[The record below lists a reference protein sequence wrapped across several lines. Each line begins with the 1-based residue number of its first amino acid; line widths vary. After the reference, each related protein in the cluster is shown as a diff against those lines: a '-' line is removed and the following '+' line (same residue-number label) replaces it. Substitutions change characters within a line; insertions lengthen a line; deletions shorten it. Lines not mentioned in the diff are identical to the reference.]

1 MNTQRSFLIA
11 FFLVVLYWVI
21 KLYEPFLVVI
31 TVAGLLSIATYNIN
45 LYFKKYLKNKT
56 LSAIVST
63 LLLFILF
70 FVPIIYIITSAG
82 EIFNNFDST
91 LADNTINYVKNI
103 HFKFPDT
110 LSFLQSDLDNFI
122 KNLDLSSITKTA
134 LSYLG
139 SIGKNSANF
148 LKDMLL
154 ILIFFFFIT
163 LNAQE
168 LGSYFRT
175 LLPMQDDEI
184 DMIFSEVSNVMSVV
198 FYSILATAIFEGAL
212 FAIISVIFGYDGL
225 LFGIFYGFAS
235 LIPIIGGALMW
246 VPISAYEFANGNYIE
261 GITIALYSIIV
272 ISIIADTFI
281 KPLII
286 RYINSKISSVKA
298 TTNEMLIFFAILA
311 GLTTF
316 GFWGMILG
324 PAITTLF
331 ISLMTM
337 FKSIKEKGLDI

>member
-1 MNTQRSFLIA
+1 MNIQRSFLIS

-45 LYFKKYLKNKT
+45 IYFRKLFKNKT
-56 LSAIVST
+56 IAATIST

-70 FVPIIYIITSAG
+70 FAPIIYIITSAG
-82 EIFNNFDST
+82 EVINRFDTT
-91 LADNTINYVKNI
+91 LVDNTINYIKNL
-103 HFKFPDT
+103 HPQLPDT
-110 LSFLQSDLDNFI
+110 LSFFQSDLDKFI
-122 KNLDLSSITKTA
+122 KSLDLSSITKTA
-134 LSYLG
+134 LSYLA

-154 ILIFFFFIT
+154 ILIFFFFTT
-163 LNAQE
+163 LNAKE
-168 LGSYFRT
+168 LSGYFRT
-175 LLPMQDDEI
+175 LLPMKDSEI
-184 DMIFSEVSNVMSVV
+184 DMIFGEVSNVMSVV
-198 FYSILATAIFEGAL
+198 FYSILATAIFEGTL
-212 FAIISVIFGYDGL
+212 FAIISIIYGYDGL
-225 LFGIFYGFAS
+225 LLGIFYGFAS

-246 VPISAYEFANGNYIE
+246 IPLSAYAFANGNYTE
-261 GITIALYSIIV
+261 GIVIALYSVLV
-272 ISIIADTFI
+272 ISLVADTFI
-281 KPLII
+281 KPMII
-286 RYINSKISSVKA
+286 KFINNKLSNVKA
-298 TTNEMLIFFAILA
+298 TTNEMLIFFAIFA

>member
-31 TVAGLLSIATYNIN
+31 TVATLLSIATYNIN
-45 LYFKKYLKNKT
+45 IYLKKHLKNRT
-56 LSAIVST
+56 LAATIST
-63 LLLFILF
+63 LLLFVLF
-70 FVPIIYIITSAG
+70 FAPIIYIITSAG
-82 EIFNNFDST
+82 EVINKFDIS
-91 LADNTINYVKNI
+91 LVDNTINYIKHI
-103 HFKFPDT
+103 DLKLPSA
-110 LSFLQSDLDNFI
+110 LSFLQGDLDGFI
-122 KNLDLSSITKTA
+122 KSLNLTEITKTA
-134 LSYLG
+134 LSYLA

-154 ILIFFFFIT
+154 ILIFFFFVT
-163 LNAQE
+163 LNAKE
-168 LGSYFRT
+168 LSSYFRT
-175 LLPMQDDEI
+175 LLPMKDNEI
-184 DMIFSEVSNVMSVV
+184 DIIFAQVSNVMSVV
-198 FYSILATAIFEGAL
+198 FYSILTTAIFEGAL
-212 FAIISVIFGYDGL
+212 FAIISVTFGYNGL

-246 VPISAYEFANGNYIE
+246 IPLSAYAFAHGNYTE
-261 GITIALYSIIV
+261 GIVIALYSVIV

-286 RYINSKISSVKA
+286 KFINSKLSDVKA

>member
-11 FFLVVLYWVI
+11 IFLVVLYWVI

-31 TVAGLLSIATYNIN
+31 TVASLLSIATYNIN
-45 LYFKKYLKNKT
+45 SYFRKHLKNKT

-70 FVPIIYIITSAG
+70 FAPIIYIITSAG
-82 EIFNNFDST
+82 EIFNNFDTTSV
-91 LADNTINYVKNI
+91 DNTINYIKSVNL
-103 HFKFPDT
+103 KFPDT
-110 LSFLQSDLDNFI
+110 LSFLQSDLDKFL
-122 KNLDLSSITKTA
+122 KSLDLSSITKTA

-154 ILIFFFFIT
+154 ILIFFFFVT
-163 LNAQE
+163 LHAEE
-168 LGSYFRT
+168 LGGYFRS
-175 LLPMQDDEI
+175 LLPMKDYEI

-212 FAIISVIFGYDGL
+212 FAVISIIFGYNGL
-225 LFGIFYGFAS
+225 LLGIFYGFAS

-246 VPISAYEFANGNYIE
+246 VPISAYEFANGNYVQ
-261 GITIALYSIIV
+261 GIVIALYSIIV
-272 ISIIADTFI
+272 ISIVADTFV

-286 RYINSKISSVKA
+286 KYINSKISSVKT

-331 ISLMTM
+331 ISFMSM

>member
-11 FFLVVLYWVI
+11 LFLVVLYWII
-21 KLYEPFLVVI
+21 KLYEPFLVVM
-31 TVAGLLSIATYNIN
+31 TVATLLSIATHNIN
-45 LYFKKYLKNKT
+45 SYFRKHLKNRMF
-56 LSAIVST
+56 SATIST
-63 LLLFILF
+63 LILFILF
-70 FVPIIYIITSAG
+70 FAPIIYIITSAG
-82 EIFNNFDST
+82 EIFNNFDNS
-91 LADNTINYVKNI
+91 LVDKTINYVKSINLNL
-103 HFKFPDT
+103 PAT
-110 LSFLQSDLDNFI
+110 LSFLQNDLDNFVKSI
-122 KNLDLSSITKTA
+122 DLSSVTKTA

-154 ILIFFFFIT
+154 ILVFFFFVT
-163 LNAQE
+163 LNAKE

-175 LLPMQDDEI
+175 IIPMKDDEI

-212 FAIISVIFGYDGL
+212 FAVISMIFGYDGL
-225 LFGIFYGFAS
+225 LFGIFYGFSS
-235 LIPIIGGALMW
+235 LIPIIGGAIMW
-246 VPISAYEFANGNYIE
+246 VPLSAYEFANGNYIQ
-261 GITIALYSIIV
+261 GIIIALYSIIV

-286 RYINSKISSVKA
+286 RYINNKISSVKA

-337 FKSIKEKGLDI
+337 FKSIKEKGLEI

>member
-1 MNTQRSFLIA
+1 MNMQRSFLIA
-11 FFLVVLYWVI
+11 IFLVVLYWVI

-31 TVAGLLSIATYNIN
+31 TVAVLLSIATYNIN
-45 LYFKKYLKNKT
+45 IYIRKHIGGKT
-56 LSAIVST
+56 LSATIST
-63 LLLFILF
+63 MLLFVLF
-70 FVPIIYIITSAG
+70 FAPIIYIITSAG
-82 EIFNNFDST
+82 EVINNFDIS
-91 LADNTINYVKNI
+91 LVDKTINYIKHINP
-103 HFKFPDT
+103 HLPDA
-110 LSFLQSDLDNFI
+110 LSFLQGNLDNFI
-122 KNLDLSSITKTA
+122 KGLDLTTVTKTA

-139 SIGKNSANF
+139 SVGKNSANF
-148 LKDMLL
+148 LKDMVL
-154 ILIFFFFIT
+154 ILIFFFFVN
-163 LNAQE
+163 LNAKE
-168 LGSYFRT
+168 LSSYFRS
-175 LLPMQDDEI
+175 LLPMKNSDVDL
-184 DMIFSEVSNVMSVV
+184 IFGEVSNVMSVV

-212 FAIISVIFGYDGL
+212 FAIISVIFGYNGI

-246 VPISAYEFANGNYIE
+246 IPLSTYAFANGNYVE

-286 RYINSKISSVKA
+286 KFINSKLSNVKA
-298 TTNEMLIFFAILA
+298 NTNEILIFFAIFA

-331 ISLMTM
+331 ISLMTL
-337 FKSIKEKGLDI
+337 FKTIKDRGLDI

>member
-11 FFLVVLYWVI
+11 FFLVVLYWLV

-31 TVAGLLSIATYNIN
+31 TVATLLSIATYNIN
-45 LYFKKYLKNKT
+45 SYIRKYLKNRMF
-56 LSAIVST
+56 SAIIST
-63 LLLFILF
+63 ILLFVLF
-70 FVPIIYIITSAG
+70 FAPIIYIITSAG
-82 EIFNNFDST
+82 EVFNNFDNS
-91 LADNTINYVKNI
+91 LVDNTINYIKSINL
-103 HFKFPDT
+103 KLPST
-110 LSFLQSDLDNFI
+110 LSFFQSDLDSFI
-122 KNLDLSSITKTA
+122 KSLDLSQVTKTA

-139 SIGKNSANF
+139 ALGKNSANF

-154 ILIFFFFIT
+154 ILIFFFFVT
-163 LNAQE
+163 LNARE

-175 LLPMQDDEI
+175 VLPMKEDEI
-184 DMIFSEVSNVMSVV
+184 DIIFDEVSNVMSVV
-198 FYSILATAIFEGAL
+198 FYSILTTAIFEGAL
-212 FAIISVIFGYDGL
+212 FAIISVIFGYNGL

-235 LIPIIGGALMW
+235 LIPIVGGALMW

-261 GITIALYSIIV
+261 GITIALYSVIV
-272 ISIIADTFI
+272 ISIIADTFV

-286 RYINSKISSVKA
+286 KYINNKLSDVKA
-298 TTNEMLIFFAILA
+298 NIDEMLIFFAIFA

-331 ISLMTM
+331 ISLMTL
-337 FKSIKEKGLDI
+337 FKSLKDKGLDI

>member
-11 FFLVVLYWVI
+11 IFLVVLYWVI

-31 TVAGLLSIATYNIN
+31 TVASLLSIATYNIN
-45 LYFKKYLKNKT
+45 SYFRKHLKNKT

-70 FVPIIYIITSAG
+70 FAPIIYIITSAS
-82 EIFNNFDST
+82 EIFNNFDTTS
-91 LADNTINYVKNI
+91 ADNTINYIKSINL
-103 HFKFPDT
+103 KFPDT
-110 LSFLQSDLDNFI
+110 LSFLQSDLDKFI
-122 KNLDLSSITKTA
+122 KSLDLSSITKTA

-154 ILIFFFFIT
+154 ILIFFFFVT
-163 LNAQE
+163 LHAKE
-168 LGSYFRT
+168 LGGYFRS
-175 LLPMQDDEI
+175 LLPMRDDEI

-212 FAIISVIFGYDGL
+212 FALISIVFGYDGL
-225 LFGIFYGFAS
+225 LLGIFYGFAS

-246 VPISAYEFANGNYIE
+246 VPISAYEFANGNYIQ

-272 ISIIADTFI
+272 ISIIADTFV

-331 ISLMTM
+331 ISLMSM

>member
-1 MNTQRSFLIA
+1 MNIQRGFLIA

-31 TVAGLLSIATYNIN
+31 TVASLLSIATYNIN
-45 LYFKKYLKNKT
+45 NYIAKHLKNK
-56 LSAIVST
+56 IVATSIST
-63 LLLFILF
+63 LLLFVLF
-70 FVPIIYIITSAG
+70 FAPIIYIITSAG
-82 EIFNNFDST
+82 EVFNNFDNT
-91 LADNTINYVKNI
+91 LVDHTINYIKNVN
-103 HFKFPDT
+103 FKLPDA
-110 LSFLQSDLDNFI
+110 LSFFQNDVNTFI
-122 KNLDLSSITKTA
+122 EKLDLNQITKTA

-139 SIGKNSANF
+139 ALGKNSANF

-154 ILIFFFFIT
+154 ILIFYFFVT
-163 LNAQE
+163 LNAKE

-175 LLPMQDDEI
+175 ILPLKDDEI
-184 DMIFSEVSNVMSVV
+184 DIIFDEVSNVMSVV

-212 FAIISVIFGYDGL
+212 FAIISEIFGYNGL
-225 LFGIFYGFAS
+225 LLGIFYGFAS

-246 VPISAYEFANGNYIE
+246 VPISAYEFANGNYLE
-261 GITIALYSIIV
+261 GITIVLYSIIV

-286 RYINSKISSVKA
+286 KFINNKLSNVKA
-298 TTNEMLIFFAILA
+298 NINEMLIFFAIFA

-331 ISLMTM
+331 ISLLSM

>member
-21 KLYEPFLVVI
+21 KLYEPFLIVI
-31 TVAGLLSIATYNIN
+31 AAATLLCIATYNIN
-45 LYFKKYLKNKT
+45 IYLRKYLKNKT
-56 LSAIVST
+56 LAAIVST
-63 LLLFILF
+63 LLLFVLF
-70 FVPIIYIITSAG
+70 FAPIIYIITSAG
-82 EIFNNFDST
+82 EVINKFDIT
-91 LADNTINYVKNI
+91 WVDETINYIKSINPKLP
-103 HFKFPDT
+103 HA
-110 LSFLQSDLDNFI
+110 LSFLQGDLDGFI
-122 KNLDLSSITKTA
+122 KSLNLTEITKTA

-139 SIGKNSANF
+139 AIGRNSANF
-148 LKDMLL
+148 LKDMFL
-154 ILIFFFFIT
+154 ILVFFFFVT
-163 LNAQE
+163 LNAKE
-168 LGSYFRT
+168 LNSYFRT
-175 LLPMQDDEI
+175 LLPMKDSEI
-184 DMIFSEVSNVMSVV
+184 DIIFSQVSNVMSVV
-198 FYSILATAIFEGAL
+198 FYSILTTAIFEGAL
-212 FAIISVIFGYDGL
+212 FAVISMSFGYNGL

-235 LIPIIGGALMW
+235 LIPIVGGALMW
-246 VPISAYEFANGNYIE
+246 VPLSAYAFANGNYTE
-261 GITIALYSIIV
+261 GIVIALYSIIV

-286 RYINSKISSVKA
+286 KFINSKLSNVKA

>member
-31 TVAGLLSIATYNIN
+31 AVASLLSIATYNIN
-45 LYFKKYLKNKT
+45 TYIRKHLKNGV
-56 LSAIVST
+56 LSSTVST
-63 LLLFILF
+63 LLLFVLF
-70 FVPIIYIITSAG
+70 FAPIIYIITSAS
-82 EIFNNFDST
+82 EVLNNFDNS
-91 LADNTINYVKNI
+91 LVDNTINYVKSINL
-103 HFKFPDT
+103 KLPDT
-110 LSFLQSDLDNFI
+110 LSFFQNDLDRFI
-122 KNLDLSSITKTA
+122 KSLDLSQITKTA

-139 SIGKNSANF
+139 ALGKNSANF

-154 ILIFFFFIT
+154 ILIFFFFVT
-163 LNAQE
+163 LNAKE

-175 LLPMQDDEI
+175 IIPMKDDEI
-184 DMIFSEVSNVMSVV
+184 DIIFDEVSNVMSVV

-212 FAIISVIFGYDGL
+212 FAIISEIFGYDGL
-225 LFGIFYGFAS
+225 LLGIFYGFAS
-235 LIPIIGGALMW
+235 LIPIVGGALMW
-246 VPISAYEFANGNYIE
+246 IPISAYEFANGNYIE
-261 GITIALYSIIV
+261 GIAIVLYSIIV

-286 RYINSKISSVKA
+286 KYINNKLSNVKA
-298 TTNEMLIFFAILA
+298 NINEMLIFFAIFA

-331 ISLMTM
+331 ISLMTL
-337 FKSIKEKGLDI
+337 FKSIKDKGLDI